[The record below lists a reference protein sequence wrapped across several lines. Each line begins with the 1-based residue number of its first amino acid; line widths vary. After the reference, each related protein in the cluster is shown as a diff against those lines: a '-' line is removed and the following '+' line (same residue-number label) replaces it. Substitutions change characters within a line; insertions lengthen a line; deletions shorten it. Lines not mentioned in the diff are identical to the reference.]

1 MSTPRIDGG
10 LGTRWRSWVVVL
22 RLLWRFQRDV
32 SRRKTFRG
40 TLQRSNLLL
49 DHYERRKP
57 VIGTLI
63 FIHGMSVLGREDP
76 RVVHLA
82 EALAAAGYRVLI
94 PDFPS
99 IRALEIRRQQPDE
112 VLSQLETLA
121 ADRQLVPGVFLLM
134 AVAFSGVFAL
144 RAACSKRLAPRVS
157 GLCLIGGY
165 YDVGAVSS
173 FLIRA
178 NRSDPYGRLLVL
190 RSYYREV
197 EPQGV
202 AFHRVLD
209 RCISENI
216 EQKNSWSADQAL
228 DRSDPVEGWVYR
240 MLTDPAEREG
250 LEEKVTR
257 AFGEGWHG
265 YRSKLD
271 FVYRDTPVFL
281 IHGRDDRVIP
291 AGESKRLARRLA
303 DQKIPAYLCITRF
316 LSHGDSAIHLGQWPE
331 LVRLLR
337 GFAWFFQSGAR
348 VKREAPGT
356 GGG

>member
-1 MSTPRIDGG
+1 MSTLCIEGG
-10 LGTRWRSWVVVL
+10 VGTRWRRWAVVL
-22 RLLWRFQRDV
+22 RLLWYFQRDV

-40 TLQRSNLLL
+40 TLRRSNLVL
-49 DHYERRKP
+49 DHYERGGR
-57 VIGTLI
+57 VVGTLI
-63 FIHGMSVLGREDP
+63 FIHGMSALGREDP

-82 EALAAAGYRVLI
+82 GALADAGYRVLI

-112 VLSQLETLA
+112 VLAQLETLA
-121 ADRQLVPGVFLLM
+121 TDRQLVPGVFSLM
-134 AVAFSGVFAL
+134 AVSFSGVFAL
-144 RAACSKRLAPRVS
+144 RAACSKRLAPRIC

-165 YDVGAVSS
+165 YDVGAVCS

-178 NRSDPYGRLLVL
+178 NRSDPYGRLLIL

-197 EPQGV
+197 EPQSE

-216 EQKNSWSADQAL
+216 EQKNAWSADQAL
-228 DRSDPVEGWVYR
+228 DRSDRIEASVYR
-240 MLTDPAEREG
+240 MLTDPVEREG

-257 AFGEGWHG
+257 AFGEAWRG

-271 FVYRDTPVFL
+271 FVYRDTPIFL
-281 IHGRDDRVIP
+281 IHGRNDRLIP
-291 AGESKRLARRLA
+291 SGESKRLARRLA
-303 DQKIPAYLCITRF
+303 EQKIPAYLCITRF
-316 LSHGDSAIHLGQWPE
+316 LSHGDSAIRLGQWQE

-337 GFAWFFQSGAR
+337 GFAWFFQSGTR
-348 VKREAPGT
+348 VKREASDT
-356 GGG
+356 DGG

>member
-1 MSTPRIDGG
+1 
-10 LGTRWRSWVVVL
+10 
-22 RLLWRFQRDV
+22 
-32 SRRKTFRG
+32 
-40 TLQRSNLLL
+40 
-49 DHYERRKP
+49 
-57 VIGTLI
+57 
-63 FIHGMSVLGREDP
+63 
-76 RVVHLA
+76 
-82 EALAAAGYRVLI
+82 VLI

-112 VLSQLETLA
+112 VLAQLETLVT
-121 ADRQLVPGVFLLM
+121 DRQLVPGAFLLM
-134 AVAFSGVFAL
+134 AVSFSGVFAL
-144 RAACSKRLAPRVS
+144 RAAASKRLAPRIC

-165 YDVGAVSS
+165 YDVGAVCS

-178 NRSDPYGRLLVL
+178 NRSDLYGRLLVL

-197 EPQGV
+197 EPQSE

-216 EQKNSWSADQAL
+216 EQKNSWNADQAL
-228 DRSDPVEGWVYR
+228 DRSDPMEALVYR
-240 MLTDPAEREG
+240 ILTDPVERKG

-257 AFGEGWHG
+257 AFGEAWYG

-271 FVYRDTPVFL
+271 FVHPDTPVFL
-281 IHGRDDRVIP
+281 IHGRNDRLIP
-291 AGESKRLARRLA
+291 SGESKRLARQLR
-303 DQKIPAYLCITRF
+303 DRKIPVYLCITRF
-316 LSHGDSAIHLGQWPE
+316 LSHGDSTIHLRQWQE

-348 VKREAPGT
+348 VKRDTSGT